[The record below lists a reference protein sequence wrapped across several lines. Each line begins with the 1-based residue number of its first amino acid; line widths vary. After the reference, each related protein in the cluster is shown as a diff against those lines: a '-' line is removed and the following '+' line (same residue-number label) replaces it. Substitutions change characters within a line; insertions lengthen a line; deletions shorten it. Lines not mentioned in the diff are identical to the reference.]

1 MALIK
6 IVKIDCLVYSLF
18 APFFYA
24 LVDFGI
30 ALKLAIISINVFI
43 LVNAIAI
50 VIVVK
55 IVAIV
60 AMIVWISLIVMIFV
74 LALVAAVV
82 NDMIASDAIFAYII

>member
-1 MALIK
+1 MILIK
-6 IVKIDCLVYSLF
+6 IVKVGCLVYSVF
-18 APFFYA
+18 VPFFYA

-30 ALKLAIISINVFI
+30 ALKLVIISINVFI